1 MEVLRFGSRGDEVE
15 KWQHFL
21 RGIGLYLHGVDGYFG
36 ADTQRA
42 TETFQRHHGLKDDGI
57 VGNRTL
63 GEAMRVGFS
72 AVEDDPAAPG
82 SLDVPAKPPFAS
94 LDAAG
99 RVAAF
104 GSYPFRPAHVPDN
117 PEAIVITSGWVG
129 ESIVDVNIPQLAGVI
144 GASSTGRAQ
153 FHRLVDR
160 AWASCHWRA
169 GRREFLAPR
178 VTSLLSE

>member
-72 AVEDDPAAPG
+72 AVEGDPAAPG
-82 SLDVPAKPPFAS
+82 SLDVPAKPPF
-94 LDAAG
+94 LPVWMRQAG
-99 RVAAF
+99 SRLLGATRSVLLTC
-104 GSYPFRPAHVPDN
+104 P
-117 PEAIVITSGWVG
+117 T
-129 ESIVDVNIPQLAGVI
+129 IPKP
-144 GASSTGRAQ
+144 S
-153 FHRLVDR
+153 
-160 AWASCHWRA
+160 
-169 GRREFLAPR
+169 
-178 VTSLLSE
+178 